1 VLVAVI
7 HGAAAHPSKAEGER
21 RTLADPVRLPVL
33 GKGKRIELRV
43 LTRVTMWEEGQ
54 GEPG

>member
-1 VLVAVI
+1 MLVAVI
-7 HGAAAHPSKAEGER
+7 HGAAAHPSKAEDEQ

-54 GEPG
+54 GELG